1 MMTED
6 ELYFCESCNAGAWGM
21 DERGSNG
28 QRIVNFHIEHGH
40 KVVRWYKPEPTLKD
54 GVIGIPSYTK
64 PKKERDDWRL
74 EKMFEDGR
82 GELSEEIASY
92 ELIKLLIT
100 SKQIIGKPNLRD
112 ELKDW
117 LKRFAYDSIKPNE
130 IIDNVFAHSE
140 TFQEIKKIA
149 FELGKKKINVLFDSE
164 QFVETAYW
172 LMGRYN
178 IKRIEVDG
186 NLLFFNDCYYEK
198 KGEDLIK
205 RETTEIMVDSK
216 KNNRNEVV
224 EYIKDSCPV
233 IKAEDIEKF
242 VHLKCLKNGI
252 YNIKTREFHNKFNP
266 DYIILNQIPN
276 NFDETKTFEKIDEK
290 VSEIIED
297 KKDKQ
302 TFYDF
307 LGTCLHPYTGIDFQ
321 FGGVGRPGTGK
332 SKICDLVIDVL
343 GADNVSES
351 SIHLIAKDQTTQL
364 DIAYKFCNIDRDVLP
379 EDITHTD
386 VIKKWIT
393 QDRFRARAIYEHS
406 GDFRPTARWM
416 FMSND
421 LYEIPNHD
429 DAEAIYQRTYLARI
443 DHQFRNTTQEIKNAI
458 KRVSTPEQLDG
469 FITYLCKNSS
479 QIYDMQNI
487 HYPTNSKIVSALW
500 NQYGNRIG
508 DFIKK
513 WTKKGIG
520 LKVEKSDVWDKWLG
534 ESLKKEL
541 PAKGKNTFYKQFE
554 EIIGMTATK
563 GRDGDILGYFYN
575 GLRLKTV
582 EEVVKE
588 ETEGLKEKES

>member
-1 MMTED
+1 MTED

-21 DERGSNG
+21 DEKGFNG
-28 QRIVNFHIEHGH
+28 VRIVNFHIEKGH
-40 KVVRWYKPEPTLKD
+40 KVVKWKKPEPTLKD
-54 GVIGIPSYTK
+54 GVRVIESFSK

-92 ELIKLLIT
+92 ELIKLLIS

-117 LKRFAYDSIKPNE
+117 IKRFGYNNIEPKK
-130 IIDNVFAHSE
+130 IIDSVFDNSNV
-140 TFQEIKKIA
+140 FQEIKSIA
-149 FELGKKKINVLFDSE
+149 FDLGRKKINVLFDSE

-172 LMGRYN
+172 LVGRYN

-186 NLLFFNDCYYEK
+186 KLLFFNDYYYEE
-198 KGEDLIK
+198 KGEELIK
-205 RETTEIMVDSK
+205 RETTKIMLDSK

-224 EYIKDSCPV
+224 EYIKDSCQL
-233 IKAEDIEKF
+233 IKHEDIEKF
-242 VHLKCLKNGI
+242 VHLKCLLNGI
-252 YNIKTREFHNKFNP
+252 YNIKTREFTENFNP
-266 DYIILNQIPN
+266 DYIILNQIPH
-276 NFDETKTFEKIDEK
+276 NFDETKTFEKIEEK
-290 VSEIIED
+290 VAQIIED
-297 KKDKQ
+297 KKDRQ

-343 GADNVSES
+343 GVDNVSES
-351 SIHLIAKDQTTQL
+351 SIHLIARDQTTQL

-406 GDFRPTARWM
+406 GDFRPTSRWM

-429 DAEAIYQRTYLARI
+429 DAEAIYQRTYLAKI
-443 DHQFRNTTQEIKNAI
+443 DHQFRNTDQEVKNAI
-458 KRVSTPEQLDG
+458 KVVSTPDQLDG
-469 FITYLCKNSS
+469 FITYILKNAS
-479 QIYDMQNI
+479 QIYEMQNI
-487 HYPTNSKIVSALW
+487 HYPTNSKIVSAIW
-500 NQYGNRIG
+500 NQYGNRIN

-513 WTKKGIG
+513 WFVKGITF
-520 LKVEKSDVWDKWLG
+520 KIEKSDVWDKWLG

-554 EIIGMTATK
+554 EILGMTATK

-575 GLRLKTV
+575 GLRLKTDV
-582 EEVVKE
+582 EMAQE
-588 ETEGLKEKES
+588 ETISLKEKES